1 MYRVAE
7 RALKGTGYRH
17 YEIANWALPG
27 KRCEH
32 NLTYWR
38 NGEWLG
44 LGAGAHTHLRGR
56 RSSRP
61 ASLVAY
67 LDAIEGG
74 RPRIADPSAEEA
86 SDTAMLALR
95 LDDGLDLAAY
105 GTRFGPAI
113 EARVRAALAT
123 TAGLGLVRWSD
134 TVARLT
140 PRGRL
145 LASEVFVR
153 LLDGDDAPTS
163 AARSDVLAAT

>member
-1 MYRVAE
+1 MYRRAE
-7 RALKGTGYRH
+7 RVLAAAGYRH
-17 YEIANWALPG
+17 YEIANWAVPG
-27 KRCEH
+27 RECAH
-32 NLTYWR
+32 NLVYWR

-44 LGAGAHTHLRGR
+44 VGTGAHSHLRGS
-56 RSSRP
+56 RSRRP

-67 LDAIEGG
+67 LDAMARGA
-74 RPRIADPSAEEA
+74 PRIADPSADEA

-105 GTRFGPAI
+105 RARFGDQI
-113 EARVRAALAT
+113 ETRVRAALST

-134 TVARLT
+134 DVARLT

-153 LLDGDDAPTS
+153 LLDLADARPAGDRAP
-163 AARSDVLAAT
+163 VLAAH